1 MSEFDDMDQFG
12 YNENDLDNMDIIAI
26 DEIINFIKT
35 NFVSSPNISVNINNI
50 KKLIKFLNEKNF
62 SNLTAVE
69 AQTLLKECP
78 KLKDTIVKIRKEKD
92 LDNMF
97 RKSENEEFKT
107 LYINM
112 CNFLDNKVSIK
123 GYEDIDYESDE
134 NEEKSNRTYYE
145 TFTDDIVKQYLNEI
159 ARIPLLTPEEEKDL
173 ATKIS
178 NGDEEARKKFYDA
191 NLRLPVS
198 IAKKYIGKGVAFLDL
213 IQEGNMGLEK
223 AVDKFDI
230 NKGYKFSTYA
240 TWWIRQAITRAIA
253 DQGRTIRIPVHA
265 YESINKM
272 KRFQR
277 SYYEENQ
284 VEASDK
290 EIAKHMGVSEETI
303 KEWKKSAQE
312 LVSLDS
318 PVGDEEDS
326 TIMDFYVSD
335 DNLEDDIV
343 KQLSNEEFM
352 KVFFSV
358 KLAPREREVLLL
370 RNGYYDNRVYTLEEI
385 GAKYKI
391 TRERVRQIEAK
402 ALRKLRQNKDIRRFS
417 SNPGY
422 YAQDYRSDSVYKKI
436 RFDEEDYQRGNEID
450 KELVRKYYKYNKR
463 KY

>member
-173 ATKIS
+173 AIKIS
-178 NGDEEARKKFYDA
+178 NGDEEAR
-191 NLRLPVS
+191 
-198 IAKKYIGKGVAFLDL
+198 
-213 IQEGNMGLEK
+213 NMGLEK
-223 AVDKFDI
+223 AVDKVDI
-230 NKGYKFSTYA
+230 NKGSKFSTYA

-391 TRERVRQIEAK
+391 TRERVRQIDAK